1 MISDY
6 VDPVFNADNRHL
18 EKMFDV
24 LKNQIT
30 QDEADQLLAFA
41 KTRTS
46 TLPEGQSVLIL
57 YNRPDG
63 WDETGVVDKIYK
75 IARQHI
81 MDTYWMI
88 GNLEPR
94 SFCIVKTEGGQEYE
108 ETYGNFDDN
117 GETLYTAITTV
128 PGSISNTVYTSSEIS
143 LESAPTDII
152 VHRNERINNWK
163 TEKVN
168 AGTRYDLVILFQEP
182 TQRVSYDFEIEQSI
196 DDDSEF

>member
-1 MISDY
+1 MIPDY

-24 LKNQIT
+24 LENQIT
-30 QDEADQLLAFA
+30 QNEADQLLAFA
-41 KTRTS
+41 QAKTS
-46 TLPEGQSVLIL
+46 TLPEGQSVSIL

-94 SFCIVKTEGGQEYE
+94 SFCIVRTEGSQEYG

-128 PGSISNTVYTSSEIS
+128 PGSISNTIYTNCEI
-143 LESAPTDII
+143 LIDPVPTDIV

-163 TEKVN
+163 TERVN

-182 TQRVSYDFEIEQSI
+182 TQRVSYDFEIEQTI
-196 DDDSEF
+196 DDGIDF

>member
-1 MISDY
+1 MIPDY

-24 LKNQIT
+24 LKDQIT
-30 QDEADQLLAFA
+30 QDEADRLLAFA
-41 KTRTS
+41 ETKTS
-46 TLPEGQSVLIL
+46 TLSEGQSVSIL

-94 SFCIVKTEGGQEYE
+94 SFCIVRTEQGQGYG

-128 PGSISNTVYTSSEIS
+128 PGSISNTVYTNGQVSFEP
-143 LESAPTDII
+143 SATDIV

-196 DDDSEF
+196 DDGSEF